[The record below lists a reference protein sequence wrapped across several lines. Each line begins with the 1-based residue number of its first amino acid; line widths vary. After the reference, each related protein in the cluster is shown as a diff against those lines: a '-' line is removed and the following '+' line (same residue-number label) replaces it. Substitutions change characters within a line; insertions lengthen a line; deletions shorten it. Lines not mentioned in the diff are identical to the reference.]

1 MADASA
7 TVGVVMLAK
16 LEFAV
21 LAAYTGGGRVA
32 VDNRTGPTVTDLKV
46 LEGSKGPRPTW
57 EVTFSAE
64 ESGRTTVGVCMHIII
79 LVSTVAQA
87 RLLMM

>member
-46 LEGSKGPRPTW
+46 LEGSSGPRPT
-57 EVTFSAE
+57 
-64 ESGRTTVGVCMHIII
+64 
-79 LVSTVAQA
+79 
-87 RLLMM
+87 